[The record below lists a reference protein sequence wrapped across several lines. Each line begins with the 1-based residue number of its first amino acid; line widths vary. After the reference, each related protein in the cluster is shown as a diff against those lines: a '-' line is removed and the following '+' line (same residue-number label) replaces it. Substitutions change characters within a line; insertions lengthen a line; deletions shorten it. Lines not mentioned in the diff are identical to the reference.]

1 MTNPVRYSERIILM
15 ATKKKPARDVKMPK
29 KENAASAAKKEK
41 AKAAENE
48 QRAENLRLKEEIR
61 TMKRENMENTFS
73 YIFMPFIL
81 FLIGAFLCVCY
92 IIPEKMNFLGYIVEF
107 FGGMF
112 SFGSVFIPVC
122 FIVMGIFFRRHMRNG
137 CLRSKIVMSVC
148 LVLSVSCLWQLI
160 YLAMNREKY
169 LVYNIQDLYK
179 YGMDYKGGGIIGG
192 FIANFIEKFTG
203 IGAWIIFVSVVVFL
217 AFAVID
223 ISPADM
229 FAFIKNKFREG
240 SYNANIKKKQE
251 LKRRI
256 EQKDTRPE
264 AIVSEENGS
273 GVEIADKKSRKTP
286 YLGGLDGENEQK
298 DAEVEEKPKKFK
310 KKEKEEKIEIS
321 AEALKIATG
330 DMSASANYDNVT
342 VDKQTGEVIDLS
354 SSEFTGTG
362 SETDT
367 VVPNVEVYE
376 SVKNDTVKFINA
388 GNGENDV
395 EEPREIDLKEIFTED
410 AVISS
415 AGVEANTLDVLPEG
429 ADIEGAVT
437 EIAIEGEMDAEKE
450 DLKAEPKPSFAEL
463 YKFPALDFLQKDP
476 NPATFTVTEELKNTA
491 VKLVETLANFG
502 VRTKITNICCGPT
515 VTRYELQPE
524 VGVRVKSI
532 QNLSDDIALH
542 LAASGVRIEAPI
554 PGKDAVGIEIPN
566 RTVSTVYIRNLI
578 ENPKFDQLKSKL
590 SVGLG
595 MDVAGSPVY
604 MDIAKM
610 PHLLIAGATGMG
622 KSVCINS
629 FIVSLLYKA
638 RPDECKL
645 LLIDPKKVEFALYNG
660 MPHLIV
666 PVVSDPKKAA
676 GSLAWAVNEME
687 RRFQLIEEVG
697 VRNIDDYNKI
707 TENDPEREHM
717 PKIVII
723 IDELAD
729 LMMTARDSVET
740 SICRIAQKARAAGMH
755 LIIGTQRPSVDVIT
769 GLIKANVP
777 SRIACTV
784 ASQTDSRTILD
795 IAGAEKLLGKGDM
808 LYAPVGCMKPLRV
821 QGSFVTDREIES
833 IIEFLKNGVEAE
845 YDDDIINS
853 IEREAEQCFDKK
865 KGKGGDSGDAGS
877 EDYDVDDK
885 EAILN
890 SDDAMFPAIEIA
902 VDANMISTS
911 LLQRKLSLGYSR
923 AARIVD
929 KLEKIG
935 VVGPFEG
942 SKPRKVLITRQEYLE
957 MKMNYEK

>member
-1 MTNPVRYSERIILM
+1 M
-15 ATKKKPARDVKMPK
+15 ATKKKPVKTVKMPQ
-29 KENAASAAKKEK
+29 KESAADKAKREK
-41 AKAAENE
+41 AIAAENE
-48 QRAENLRLKEEIR
+48 RKVENLRLKEELK
-61 TMKRENMENTFS
+61 TMKRENIENTAS
-73 YIFMPFIL
+73 YLCMPFVLAFIGI
-81 FLIGAFLCVCY
+81 FLLICY
-92 IIPEKMNFLGYIVEF
+92 IIPGKMKLLGAVVGILCGLFSAGAVIIPLALIVIGVF
-107 FGGMF
+107 YRSDAKAGRLKMKAIVSGILTVSF
-112 SFGSVFIPVC
+112 SS
-122 FIVMGIFFRRHMRNG
+122 
-137 CLRSKIVMSVC
+137 
-148 LVLSVSCLWQLI
+148 LWQLFFI
-160 YLAMNREKY
+160 AKDKASFGG
-169 LVYNIQDLYK
+169 YNISKLYNF
-179 YGMDYKGGGIIGG
+179 GEEYKGGGVIGG
-192 FIANFIEKFTG
+192 YLSNFIEGFTG
-203 IGAWIIFVSVVVFL
+203 VGAWFIFVIATVFL
-217 AFAVID
+217 ALALVNITPVD
-223 ISPADM
+223 II
-229 FAFIKNKFREG
+229 AFTRNKLREKA
-240 SYNANIKKKQE
+240 YNANVRKKEELKKRIDERKQWEKSHPETSEDALSSEKPKKK
-251 LKRRI
+251 
-256 EQKDTRPE
+256 
-264 AIVSEENGS
+264 A
-273 GVEIADKKSRKTP
+273 
-286 YLGGLDGENEQK
+286 YLGGLDGNVNEP
-298 DAEVEEKPKKFK
+298 DTEEEKKAKK
-310 KKEKEEKIEIS
+310 KKEKKQEDSSALEIS
-321 AEALKIATG
+321 PEALKIATG
-330 DMSASANYDNVT
+330 DMSAAANATLPEGVSVN
-342 VDKQTGEVIDLS
+342 KETGEVIDLDS
-354 SSEFTGTG
+354 DEFTAKKQENEEIT
-362 SETDT
+362 
-367 VVPNVEVYE
+367 PNIEVYE
-376 SVKNDTVKFINA
+376 SIKKESVQFVNNENSTGD
-388 GNGENDV
+388 GE
-395 EEPREIDLKEIFTED
+395 EQRKIDLKEIFTED

-429 ADIEGAVT
+429 SDIEGAVT
-437 EIAIEGEMDAEKE
+437 EIEVEGEMETEKE
-450 DLKAEPKPSFAEL
+450 DVKAEPKPSFAEL
-463 YKFPALDFLQKDP
+463 YKFPAIDFLQKDP

-723 IDELAD
+723 IDELTD

-865 KGKGGDSGDAGS
+865 KGKGGDSGDGGT

>member
-1 MTNPVRYSERIILM
+1 M
-15 ATKKKPARDVKMPK
+15 ATKKKPARDVKIPSK
-29 KENAASAAKKEK
+29 QGGNNSNKEK
-41 AKAAENE
+41 LKETAKEKKV
-48 QRAENLRLKEEIR
+48 ENLRLKEEIKA
-61 TMKRENMENTFS
+61 MKKENVEKTAS
-73 YIFMPFIL
+73 YVCMPFVLFFVGL
-81 FLIGAFLCVCY
+81 FLAVCY
-92 IIPEKMNFLGYIVEF
+92 IIPEKMNFLGYIVSF
-107 FGGMF
+107 FGGLF

-122 FIVMGIFFRRHMRNG
+122 LILMGIFYRRNVKND
-137 CLRSKIVMSVC
+137 CLLSKSISAVS
-148 LVLSVSCLWQLI
+148 LVVSVSCLWQLI
-160 YLAMNREKY
+160 YLAINKATY
-169 LVYNIQDLYK
+169 GIYNAGELYRF
-179 YGMDYKGGGIIGG
+179 GEEYKGGGIVGG
-192 FIANFIEKFTG
+192 YIANFAEKFTG
-203 IGAWIIFVSVVVFL
+203 VGAWIIFVLLTVFL
-217 AFAVID
+217 VLAVIN
-223 ISPADM
+223 ITPADM
-229 FAFIKNKFREG
+229 VAFIKIKYREG
-240 SYNANIKKKQE
+240 AYNANLKKKEE

-256 EQKDTRPE
+256 EASADNDTEKEDAPKR
-264 AIVSEENGS
+264 
-273 GVEIADKKSRKTP
+273 KKA
-286 YLGGLDGENEQK
+286 YLGGLDG
-298 DAEVEEKPKKFK
+298 DDDSKKTK
-310 KKEKEEKIEIS
+310 KKSENDTAPENDCIDNAHTASKNEKADNFGEAVAGDDLFIS
-321 AEALKIATG
+321 AEDLKIATG
-330 DMSASANYDNVT
+330 DMSAAANYGVGA
-342 VDKQTGEVIDLS
+342 VDFATGEVV
-354 SSEFTGTG
+354 E
-362 SETDT
+362 EDT
-367 VVPNVEVYE
+367 AIAPDKEIFD
-376 SVKNDTVKFINA
+376 SIKQDAVKFVKSDEA
-388 GNGENDV
+388 VTDELSAK
-395 EEPREIDLKEIFTED
+395 EIDISEIFTED

-415 AGVEANTLDVLPEG
+415 AGVEASTSDVLADG
-429 ADIEGAVT
+429 ADIDGVVS
-437 EIAIEGEMDAEKE
+437 EIAVDGEIDEEKVS
-450 DLKAEPKPSFAEL
+450 LKAEPKPSPAEL

-476 NPATFTVTEELKNTA
+476 NPATFTVTDELKNTA
-491 VKLVETLANFG
+491 VKLVETLQNFG

-554 PGKDAVGIEIPN
+554 PGKEAVGIEIPN
-566 RTVSTVYIRNLI
+566 RNVSTVYIRNLI

-687 RRFQLIEEVG
+687 RRFQLIEQVG
-697 VRNIDDYNKI
+697 VRNIDDYNRI
-707 TENDPEREHM
+707 TENDPEKEHM
-717 PKIVII
+717 AKIVII

-729 LMMTARDSVET
+729 LMMTARESVET

-821 QGSFVTDREIES
+821 QGSFVTDREIEE
-833 IIEFLKNGVEAE
+833 IISFLKNGNEAE
-845 YDDDIINS
+845 YDHDIMNS
-853 IEREAEQCFDKK
+853 IDREAEQCFDKK
-865 KGKGGDSGDAGS
+865 KGKGADADIGG

-890 SDDAMFPAIEIA
+890 SDDAMFAAIEIA

-942 SKPRKVLITRQEYLE
+942 SKPRKVLITRQEFLE